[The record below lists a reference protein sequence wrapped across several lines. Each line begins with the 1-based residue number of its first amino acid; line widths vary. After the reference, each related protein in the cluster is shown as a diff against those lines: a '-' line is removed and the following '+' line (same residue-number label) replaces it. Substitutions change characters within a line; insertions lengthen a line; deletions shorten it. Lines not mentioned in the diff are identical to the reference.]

1 MKTSTFS
8 VRLDEKV
15 ILTMIIVCILA
26 SFITAFRFKNDKP
39 CANFEFSVTS
49 NDYKVGHYIFFNTA
63 DTRTAQSWEW
73 DFGDKTPTDKV
84 SGPSATH
91 IYKES
96 GQYDITLTLNGKC
109 KQFQSVNINSVA
121 KDSIPFVIP
130 QVIWPQDPLKVG
142 QPVVFRDNTNGANR
156 WEWYVG
162 SGKDSKNFTSQDVP
176 FTFERAGTYEVN
188 LTVNG
193 NADARL
199 VKMIRVEGLPIAKAP
214 TNYAGNTG
222 GPRAR
227 PSNSG
232 EIADAPSRPSQFGNN
247 AQNAAAAAPAKP
259 QLAALTKERFLEMIQ
274 GVVDKTF
281 LEQDFD
287 PYMCGNTNVRVS
299 FNGEDISFHEA
310 IINLQG
316 LKRLKSLKAIA
327 FTNDGTNC
335 IKRISIVT
343 KKKGLFGR

>member
-15 ILTMIIVCILA
+15 VLTMLFISILA
-26 SFITAFRFKNDKP
+26 SFITAFRYKNDKP
-39 CANFEFSVTS
+39 CVTFDFSATS
-49 NDYKVGHYIFFNTA
+49 NDYQVGHYIFFTTTDTKNA
-63 DTRTAQSWEW
+63 DSWEW
-73 DFGDKTPTDKV
+73 DFGDKSPTDKI

-91 IYKES
+91 IYKEA
-96 GQYDITLTLNGKC
+96 GQFDITLTINGKC
-109 KQFQSVNINSVA
+109 KQFQSININSVA

-130 QVIWPQDPLKVG
+130 QVIWPVEPVKVG
-142 QPVVFRDNTNGANR
+142 QPIMFRDNTNGANR

-162 SGKDSKNFTSQDVP
+162 SGKDSKNFKTQDVP

-199 VKMIRVEGLPIAKAP
+199 IKMIRVENIASPILPKVFTNNNNIPASRPRKSMEIPDAP
-214 TNYAGNTG
+214 TGQSEFVHTNPIKNTVVTK
-222 GPRAR
+222 
-227 PSNSG
+227 S
-232 EIADAPSRPSQFGNN
+232 E
-247 AQNAAAAAPAKP
+247 
-259 QLAALTKERFLEMIQ
+259 LLVLTKERFLEMIQ

-299 FNGEDISFHEA
+299 FNGEDMSFHEA
-310 IINLQG
+310 IINLQE
-316 LKRLKSLKAIA
+316 LKRLKTLKAIA
-327 FTNDGTNC
+327 FTNEGTNC

-343 KKKGLFGR
+343 KKKGWLTR

>member
-1 MKTSTFS
+1 MKTSSFS

-15 ILTMIIVCILA
+15 IFTMVLISIVA
-26 SFITAFRFKNDKP
+26 SFITAFRYKNDKP
-39 CANFEFSVTS
+39 CAAFDFSATS
-49 NDYKVGHYIFFNTA
+49 NDYKVGHYIFFTTA
-63 DTRTAQSWEW
+63 DTRNAESWEW
-73 DFGDKTPTDKV
+73 DFGDKTPVDKI

-91 IYKES
+91 IYKEP
-96 GQYDITLTLNGKC
+96 GQFDITLTINGKC
-109 KQFQSVNINSVA
+109 KQYQSININSVA

-130 QVIWPQDPLKVG
+130 QVIWPIEPIKVG
-142 QPVVFRDNTNGANR
+142 QPIMFRDNTNGANR

-162 SGKDSKNFTSQDVP
+162 SGKDSKNFKTQDVP

-199 VKMIRVEGLPIAKAP
+199 VRMIKVENITTQSLPRAVAINDAP
-214 TNYAGNTG
+214 TTR
-222 GPRAR
+222 PRSR
-227 PSNSG
+227 G
-232 EIADAPSRPSQFGNN
+232 DIADAPSGPSQFSNN
-247 AQNAAAAAPAKP
+247 PQTAAAPAKP
-259 QLAALTKERFLEMIQ
+259 QLAPLTKERFLEMIQ

-287 PYMCGNTNVRVS
+287 PYMCGNPNVRVS

-310 IINLQG
+310 IKNLQE
-316 LKRLKSLKAIA
+316 LRRLKSLKAIA
-327 FTNDGTNC
+327 FTNEGTNC

-343 KKKGLFGR
+343 KKKGWLSR

>member
-15 ILTMIIVCILA
+15 ILTMIIVCIIA

-39 CANFEFSVTS
+39 CGEFEFKVTS
-49 NDYKVGHYIFFNTA
+49 NDYKVGHYVFFNTA
-63 DTRTAQSWEW
+63 DTRNAESWEW
-73 DFGDKTPTDKV
+73 DFGDKTPTDKT

-109 KQFQSVNINSVA
+109 KQFQSVNINNVT

-130 QVIWPQDPLKVG
+130 QVIWPQDPIKVG

-199 VKMIRVEGLPIAKAP
+199 VKMIKVEGLPIPKAP
-214 TNYAGNTG
+214 INYAGNTG
-222 GPRAR
+222 GPRGR
-227 PSNSG
+227 PSNRG
-232 EIADAPSRPSQFGNN
+232 EIADAPSGPSQFGNN
-247 AQNAAAAAPAKP
+247 AQNAAAAVPAKP
-259 QLAALTKERFLEMIQ
+259 QLAPLTKERFLEMIQ

-343 KKKGLFGR
+343 KKKGLFAR

>member
-1 MKTSTFS
+1 
-8 VRLDEKV
+8 
-15 ILTMIIVCILA
+15 
-26 SFITAFRFKNDKP
+26 
-39 CANFEFSVTS
+39 
-49 NDYKVGHYIFFNTA
+49 
-63 DTRTAQSWEW
+63 
-73 DFGDKTPTDKV
+73 
-84 SGPSATH
+84 
-91 IYKES
+91 
-96 GQYDITLTLNGKC
+96 
-109 KQFQSVNINSVA
+109 
-121 KDSIPFVIP
+121 
-130 QVIWPQDPLKVG
+130 
-142 QPVVFRDNTNGANR
+142 
-156 WEWYVG
+156 
-162 SGKDSKNFTSQDVP
+162 
-176 FTFERAGTYEVN
+176 
-188 LTVNG
+188 
-193 NADARL
+193 L

-227 PSNSG
+227 QSNSG
-232 EIADAPSRPSQFGNN
+232 EIADAPSGPSQFGNN

>member
-1 MKTSTFS
+1 MTTSSFS

-15 ILTMIIVCILA
+15 ILSMVLVCIIA

-39 CANFEFSVTS
+39 CTAIEFSVTS
-49 NDYKVGHYIFFNTA
+49 NDYQVGHYIFFNTT
-63 DTRTAQSWEW
+63 DTKNAQTWEW
-73 DFGDKTPTDKV
+73 DFGDKTPTDKA

-91 IYKES
+91 IYKEP
-96 GQYDITLTLNGKC
+96 GQFDITLTINGKC
-109 KQFQSVNINSVA
+109 KQYQSVNINNVT

-130 QVIWPQDPLKVG
+130 QVIWPVEPIKVG
-142 QPVVFRDNTNGANR
+142 QPIMFRDNTNGANR

-162 SGKDSKNFTSQDVP
+162 SGKESKNFKTQDVP
-176 FTFERAGTYEVN
+176 FTFEKAGTYEIN

-193 NADARL
+193 NEDARL
-199 VKMIRVEGLPIAKAP
+199 VKMIKVENVAQQSPPRNYVINNAP
-214 TNYAGNTG
+214 RTR
-222 GPRAR
+222 PRK
-227 PSNSG
+227 SDD
-232 EIADAPSRPSQFGNN
+232 IADAPSGPSQFSNN
-247 AQNAAAAAPAKP
+247 NQVVAPAKP
-259 QLAALTKERFLEMIQ
+259 QLAPLTKERFLEMIQ

-287 PYMCGNTNVRVS
+287 AYMCGNTNVRVS

-316 LKRLKSLKAIA
+316 LRRLKSLKAIA
-327 FTNDGTNC
+327 FTDNGTNC

-343 KKKGLFGR
+343 KKKGWFSR

>member
-1 MKTSTFS
+1 MKTSSYS

-15 ILTMIIVCILA
+15 IVTMIIVCIIA

-39 CANFEFSVTS
+39 CSAFEFSVTS

-63 DTRTAQSWEW
+63 DTKNAQSWEW
-73 DFGDKTPTDKV
+73 DFGDKTTIDKI

-96 GQYDITLTLNGKC
+96 GQYDITLTINGKC
-109 KQFQSVNINSVA
+109 KQYQSININNVV

-130 QVIWPQDPLKVG
+130 QVIWPQDPVKVG

-162 SGKDSKNFTSQDVP
+162 SGNDSKSFTSQDVP
-176 FTFERAGTYEVN
+176 FTFERAGTYEVK

-193 NADARL
+193 NVDARL
-199 VKMIRVEGLPIAKAP
+199 VKMIKVEGMPVVKAP
-214 TNYAGNTG
+214 TNFAGNTG
-222 GPRAR
+222 KVRDR
-227 PSNSG
+227 PTNNG
-232 EIADAPSRPSQFGNN
+232 AIADAPTGPSQFSNN
-247 AQNAAAAAPAKP
+247 NQASATVPTKP
-259 QLAALTKERFLEMIQ
+259 QPAPLTKERFLEMIQ

-299 FNGEDISFHEA
+299 FNGDDISFHEA
-310 IINLQG
+310 IINLQE

-343 KKKGLFGR
+343 KKKGLFAR